1 MAVYPALFW
10 INIESSLRLS
20 EKTVNFLTNGMVVDI
35 IIISL
40 GLLLFF
46 LYINISSLIMA
57 RKKRSTHC
65 RTSREDGSLAERQSG
80 SMGAEGSFGA
90 GRLNDE

>member
-1 MAVYPALFW
+1 MAVHPALFW
-10 INIESSLRLS
+10 VNIESSLRLS

-57 RKKRSTHC
+57 RKKRSTH
-65 RTSREDGSLAERQSG
+65 RRSDREDGSLAGRRSG
-80 SMGAEGSFGA
+80 STDAEGSFGA
-90 GRLNDE
+90 GRLNL